1 MTNITHTAN
10 KNLLA
15 EAMDRKQLAIDKAIQ
30 DSGVFWAFGKSQL
43 DAELAKRGL
52 TETDLSDFVGVLG
65 GGICHKDKAASL
77 YSDINIAG
85 VNFTREIKEL
95 GLRKAYILYELN
107 NHEAFYTYD
116 IHDTVSALGGDYTT
130 EEVAEVFNDKI
141 NKDYE
146 ATN

>member
-1 MTNITHTAN
+1 
-10 KNLLA
+10 
-15 EAMDRKQLAIDKAIQ
+15 MDRKEQAINKAIAEA
-30 DSGVFWAFGKSQL
+30 GVFWAFGKSQL
-43 DAELAKRGL
+43 EAEMARRGL
-52 TETDLSDFVGVLG
+52 TQADLDDYVGILG
-65 GGICHKDKAASL
+65 GGACHKDKVL
-77 YSDINIAG
+77 GLMSDINIAG

-116 IHDTVSALGGDYTT
+116 IHDTVRALGGDYTT

-141 NKDYE
+141 NRDYE